1 MQTEL
6 IGLKSGQLATAAGIN
21 VETLRYY
28 EQRNLIPEPPRRESG
43 YRIYPESSVE
53 RIRFIK
59 SAQELGFTLEEIKEL
74 LALRVDE
81 SATKSDVRTHAEEK
95 VAHIDAKI
103 AALTQM
109 RTALTHMID
118 QCHGDGPTSDCPIL
132 EAIELHEFEMSVE
145 ST

>member
-1 MQTEL
+1 MRTEL
-6 IGLKSGQLATAAGIN
+6 IGLKSGQLAKETGIN

-28 EQRNLIPEPPRRESG
+28 EQRELMPEPPRRESG
-43 YRIYPESSVE
+43 YRIYPESSVG

-81 SATKSDVRTHAEEK
+81 TATKADVRTHAEEK
-95 VAHIDAKI
+95 VAQIDAKI

-118 QCHGDGPTSDCPIL
+118 QCHGEGPTSDCPIL
-132 EAIELHEFEMSVE
+132 EAIELHTF
-145 ST
+145 

>member
-1 MQTEL
+1 MN
-6 IGLKSGQLATAAGIN
+6 GLKSGQLAKEVGIN

-28 EQRNLIPEPPRRESG
+28 ERRALIPEPPRRESG
-43 YRIYPESSVE
+43 YRIYPPNSIE

-81 SATKSDVRTHAEEK
+81 SATRAEVRQHAQDK
-95 VAHIDAKI
+95 VVQIDAKI

-109 RTALTHMID
+109 RTALNHMIN
-118 QCHGDGPTSDCPIL
+118 QCHGEGPTSECPIL
-132 EAIELHEFEMSVE
+132 EAIELHEFDVE
-145 ST
+145 R